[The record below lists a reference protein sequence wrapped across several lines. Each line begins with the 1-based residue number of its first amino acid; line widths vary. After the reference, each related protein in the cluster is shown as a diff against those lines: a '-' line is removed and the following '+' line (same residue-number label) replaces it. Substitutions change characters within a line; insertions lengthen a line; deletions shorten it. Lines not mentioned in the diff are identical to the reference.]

1 MNPVGWTKVT
11 NGFLVPWVLGKMFG
25 RVGTVTFW
33 LTGGTFGLLVDC
45 DWTLGTF
52 GNVIGTCVLDNVE
65 GGTGVDP
72 NTVNKKWYF
81 TGKFLTL
88 SIRKIS
94 HK

>member
-11 NGFLVPWVLGKMFG
+11 NGFLVPWVLGKTFG

-33 LTGGTFGLLVDC
+33 ETGGRDC
-45 DWTLGTF
+45 GWTLGTF
-52 GNVIGTCVLDNVE
+52 GNVIGTCVVYSVE

-81 TGKFLTL
+81 TGLMIILLWYALFP
-88 SIRKIS
+88 
-94 HK
+94 